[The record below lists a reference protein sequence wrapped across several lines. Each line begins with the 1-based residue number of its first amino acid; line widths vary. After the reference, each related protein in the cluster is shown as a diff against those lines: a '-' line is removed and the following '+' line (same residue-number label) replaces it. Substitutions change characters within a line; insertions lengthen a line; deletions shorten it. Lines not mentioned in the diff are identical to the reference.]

1 MKYIFDLDET
11 LIQSTTLNNDAYNYA
26 LEKFG
31 YPRINTSERITREE
45 LNFIPEELL
54 RKIIKEKQ
62 KYFTS
67 EWLPYRIIIN
77 KELVKKLKEYERE
90 NCYLWTKANKDRVK
104 SILSCCKLERLF
116 NKIIFDNKTAF
127 QTSISKLNVATH
139 SDVFIIYENNKKF
152 FDNGCESE
160 YNGVEYKSTLNSD
173 GVNLAI
179 FDTTL
184 FCCKSVQDYEVKELI
199 YKVNPEF

>member
-62 KYFTS
+62 KYFS
-67 EWLPYRIIIN
+67 SY
-77 KELVKKLKEYERE
+77 
-90 NCYLWTKANKDRVK
+90 
-104 SILSCCKLERLF
+104 
-116 NKIIFDNKTAF
+116 FD
-127 QTSISKLNVATH
+127 
-139 SDVFIIYENNKKF
+139 
-152 FDNGCESE
+152 
-160 YNGVEYKSTLNSD
+160 
-173 GVNLAI
+173 
-179 FDTTL
+179 
-184 FCCKSVQDYEVKELI
+184 
-199 YKVNPEF
+199 

>member
-31 YPRINTSERITREE
+31 YSRINTSERITREE

-77 KELVKKLKEYERE
+77 KELVKKLKEYGRK

-152 FDNGCESE
+152 FDNGCVKIIERLKTK
-160 YNGVEYKSTLNSD
+160 Y
-173 GVNLAI
+173 
-179 FDTTL
+179 FDVT
-184 FCCKSVQDYEVKELI
+184 KYLI
-199 YKVNPEF
+199 YTYMTKIIIKRLLEFCIFQKKIF

>member
-31 YPRINTSERITREE
+31 YQRINTSERITREK
-45 LNFIPEELL
+45 LNFIPVELL

-77 KELVKKLKEYERE
+77 KELVIKLKEYGRK

-104 SILSCCKLERLF
+104 SILSYCKLDRLF
-116 NKIIFDNKTAF
+116 GKIIFDDKTAF
-127 QTSISKLNVATH
+127 KTSIAKLNAATC
-139 SDVFIIYENNKKF
+139 SGMFIIYENNKKF
-152 FDNGCESE
+152 FDNERVKIIE
-160 YNGVEYKSTLNSD
+160 HLKTKY
-173 GVNLAI
+173 
-179 FDTTL
+179 FDVT
-184 FCCKSVQDYEVKELI
+184 KYLI
-199 YKVNPEF
+199 YT

>member
-77 KELVKKLKEYERE
+77 KELVKKLKEYGRK
-90 NCYLWTKANKDRVK
+90 NCYLWTQANKDRVK

-152 FDNGCESE
+152 FDNGCVKIIERLKTK
-160 YNGVEYKSTLNSD
+160 Y
-173 GVNLAI
+173 
-179 FDTTL
+179 FDVT
-184 FCCKSVQDYEVKELI
+184 KYLI
-199 YKVNPEF
+199 YTYQRR